1 MCLQALS
8 CSMFKT
14 PLVLNEIL
22 MIKDA
27 YVFNLEIPIL
37 FIQAG

>member
-1 MCLQALS
+1 MPTGS
-8 CSMFKT
+8 VRT
-14 PLVLNEIL
+14 PLVPDEIF

-37 FIQAG
+37 FIQTG